1 MAERPTASERFFF
14 DTNGYLLLEG
24 VLDPGHVVRLRAAL
38 EAAVERRR
46 ELARTGRE
54 VFRAT
59 QNLENG
65 TRIFY
70 LLAED
75 ELFLDLIDLPAVM
88 PYVTG
93 LLNEAPHFHA
103 SDAFRERGPSAHPPG
118 WHIDGADAGYR
129 RLGPYI
135 PLLQLK
141 IAYFLSDM
149 SAPDQGNLTVVPGSH
164 RAQAPPDE
172 RDLQG
177 FESVPG
183 AVQIR
188 CPPGSC
194 AMFHNALWHT
204 RGPARRADGER
215 VILYYA
221 YEHPW
226 MAASPEP
233 TSYPPSFYAALPP
246 ARRRFFQPVVLP
258 SDGGSAEPS
267 GDGGSQR

>member
-1 MAERPTASERFFF
+1 MAERPSASERFFF
-14 DTNGYLLLEG
+14 DTNGYLVVDG
-24 VLDPGHVVRLRAAL
+24 VLDQSHIDKLRDAL
-38 EAAVERRR
+38 AAAVERRR
-46 ELARTGRE
+46 ELARTGNE
-54 VFRAT
+54 VVRVS
-59 QNLENG
+59 QHLENG

-70 LLAED
+70 LLGED
-75 ELFLDLIDLPAVM
+75 ERFLDMMDLPAVM

-103 SDAFRERGPSAHPPG
+103 SDAFWEHGASDHGAG

-149 SAPDQGNLTVVPGSH
+149 STPDQGNLTVVPGSH
-164 RAQAPPDE
+164 TARVPPDE
-172 RDLQG
+172 ADLQG
-177 FESVPG
+177 FESLPG
-183 AVQIR
+183 AVQLC
-188 CPPGSC
+188 CPAGSC

-215 VILYYA
+215 IILYYA

-226 MAASPEP
+226 MAASLEP
-233 TSYPPSFYAALPP
+233 TSYPPSFYASLSAE
-246 ARRRFFQPVVLP
+246 RRRFFHPVVLP
-258 SDGGSAEPS
+258 KD
-267 GDGGSQR
+267 

>member
-1 MAERPTASERFFF
+1 MKDAMAERPTASERFFF
-14 DTNGYLLLEG
+14 DTNGYLVLDG
-24 VLDPGHVVRLRAAL
+24 VLGPDHVARLRAAL
-38 EAAVERRR
+38 QAAVERRR
-46 ELARTGRE
+46 ALARTGRE
-54 VFRAT
+54 VFRAS

-75 ELFLDLIDLPAVM
+75 DLFLDIIDLPAVM

-93 LLNEAPHFHA
+93 LLNEEPHFHA
-103 SDAFRERGPSAHPPG
+103 SDAFWEHGASGHRPG

-135 PLLQLK
+135 PLMQLK

-149 SAPDQGNLTVVPGSH
+149 SAADLGNLTVVPGSH
-164 RAQAPPDE
+164 RAQTAPDQ

-177 FESVPG
+177 FESMPG
-183 AVQIR
+183 AVQLR
-188 CPPGSC
+188 CRQGSC
-194 AMFHNALWHT
+194 VMFHNALWHT

-215 VILYYA
+215 IILYYA

-233 TSYPPSFYAALPP
+233 TSYPPGFYAALSPE
-246 ARRRFFQPVVLP
+246 RRRFFHPVVLP
-258 SDGGSAEPS
+258 KE
-267 GDGGSQR
+267 